1 MEDATY
7 RDMTE
12 EHLGSEA
19 TADDLAAFVAAC
31 ATYQEQTGCTDAE
44 ATDYVW
50 DGGSWYPRVDVA
62 TPGHTPGPWTIDHER
77 IGPWGEPVAL
87 LCDSHAPESGTVVEW
102 PRFGEVVDDAENEAN
117 ARLIASAPDLL
128 AALMQLMEWEGDE
141 PGTYTDPD
149 TQDRA
154 IVVWQDAFDAIAKAK
169 GGA

>member
-12 EHLGSEA
+12 EYLGSEA
-19 TADDLAAFVAAC
+19 TADDLAAFVTAC
-31 ATYQEQTGCTDAE
+31 ATYQERTGCTDAE

-50 DGGSWYPRVDVA
+50 DGGSWHPRVNVA

-77 IGPWGEPVAL
+77 IGPPGEPVAL
-87 LCDSHAPESGTVVEW
+87 LCDGHAPESGTVVEW

-117 ARLIASAPDLL
+117 ARLLASAPDLL
-128 AALMQLMEWEGDE
+128 EALEAIAKTFAECVPGDDCNCYDDSQLIAE
-141 PGTYTDPD
+141 
-149 TQDRA
+149 Q
-154 IVVWQDAFDAIAKAK
+154 AIAKAK